1 MINLRLPFTEPTGA
15 PTVVAPSA
23 FWMRVKS
30 PIIGWILT
38 KTMKVRSLS
47 SLRIEATAVFPPSCL
62 PMVRF
67 WWNRPMPS
75 CPKDFPRIIRCRYM
89 KDFLSLC
96 FTKPVIKRA
105 TYTALIVGTILIAIN
120 HGDALLRGQVDATRL
135 FKIILTVF
143 VPYIVSTTS
152 SVSAMLNI
160 KNGRS

>member
-1 MINLRLPFTEPTGA
+1 
-15 PTVVAPSA
+15 
-23 FWMRVKS
+23 
-30 PIIGWILT
+30 
-38 KTMKVRSLS
+38 
-47 SLRIEATAVFPPSCL
+47 
-62 PMVRF
+62 
-67 WWNRPMPS
+67 
-75 CPKDFPRIIRCRYM
+75 M

-152 SVSAMLNI
+152 SVSAILNM